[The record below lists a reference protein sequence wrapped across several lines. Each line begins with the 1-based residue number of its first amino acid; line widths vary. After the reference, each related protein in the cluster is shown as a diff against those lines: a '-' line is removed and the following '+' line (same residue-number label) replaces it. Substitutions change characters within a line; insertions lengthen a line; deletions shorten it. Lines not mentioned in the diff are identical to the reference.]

1 MLTKQ
6 LSDGPRVLASLDLRK
21 LIQKI
26 AVVFYLHENDVF
38 DETIY
43 GNKKISYF
51 HSTCVSSPWSRW

>member
-1 MLTKQ
+1 MFTKQ
-6 LSDGPRVLASLDLRK
+6 LSDVPIVLASLDLRK

-43 GNKKISYF
+43 WGPSYF
-51 HSTCVSSPWSRW
+51 HSTHVCLHGGRVW